1 MRSVIRLQLDLAS
14 HSFSRV
20 CPRKGRGRISTPSTL
35 QSLLRLLGST
45 GQERAHENP
54 IVGALGSR
62 LRVLAPEVVA
72 PLQLSTTAHPYC
84 LSWKFP
90 KDPISSRTVLQSEL
104 PFHPCSFPRWHS
116 CDSNPVTGPKVFNV
130 SGLWLLSLY
139 PLLPCLSC
147 QAHWPSCSFL
157 HLRKKYTLAP
167 GPLHCPLWNIPP
179 FGEGSGLLLHVPHR
193 STTSSHY

>member
-1 MRSVIRLQLDLAS
+1 MKSVIRLQLDLAS

-72 PLQLSTTAHPYC
+72 PLQLSTTAHPHC

-90 KDPISSRTVLQSEL
+90 KDPISSRIVLQSEL

-116 CDSNPVTGPKVFNV
+116 CDSNPVTGPKVSNV

-147 QAHWPSCSFL
+147 QAHFPAAVSFTWEKST
-157 HLRKKYTLAP
+157 HLPQGLYTVLFGTSLLWRGEWLAP
-167 GPLHCPLWNIPP
+167 SRP
-179 FGEGSGLLLHVPHR
+179 S
-193 STTSSHY
+193 